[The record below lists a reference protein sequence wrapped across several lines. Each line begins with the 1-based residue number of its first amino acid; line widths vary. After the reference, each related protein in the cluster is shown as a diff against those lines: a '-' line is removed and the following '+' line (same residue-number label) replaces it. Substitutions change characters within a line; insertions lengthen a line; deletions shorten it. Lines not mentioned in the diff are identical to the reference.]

1 MDPWESTPTWSIA
14 AKWRAGIEPARAL
27 VPKLARPEDADA
39 FASVSHAAKLS
50 YREWARPGWK
60 APSQAAEMTRWKQRL
75 ADDAGW
81 GLLARDLVRAIGT
94 IHFTDARTDGGAG
107 EAIPGRA
114 HLSGLFV
121 LPARWGEG
129 IGSALLARAVEEM
142 RSRSYRSAQL
152 FTAVDNAA
160 LGASTRAGGGT

>member
-1 MDPWESTPTWSIA
+1 
-14 AKWRAGIEPARAL
+14 
-27 VPKLARPEDADA
+27 VPKLARPEDAHA

-152 FTAVDNAA
+152 FTAVDNRRSRRFYEGRGWHLSATDTHEHDGLWVAA
-160 LGASTRAGGGT
+160 YELNLIR